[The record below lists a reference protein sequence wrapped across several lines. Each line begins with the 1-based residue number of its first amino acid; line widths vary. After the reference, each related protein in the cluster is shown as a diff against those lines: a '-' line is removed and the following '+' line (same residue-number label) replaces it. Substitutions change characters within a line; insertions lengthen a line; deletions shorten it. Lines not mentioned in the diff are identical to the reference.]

1 MIAEKRQKRDVLMR
15 LKRIEGQVRGLQR
28 MVEGGATCAHILTQ
42 VSAVTAAM
50 KKTGAVIVQAY
61 MEECF
66 NKTKDASA
74 GRRAEVMTN
83 FQEAISRFVDW
94 A

>member
-1 MIAEKRQKRDVLMR
+1 MDQDRQRKEVLLR

-28 MVEGGATCAHILTQ
+28 MVEGEAPCADILTQ

-50 KKTGAVIVQAY
+50 KKTGVAIAQAY

-66 NKTKDASA
+66 NKTKQASTA
-74 GRRAEVMTN
+74 KRTETMKD
-83 FQEAISRFVDW
+83 FQEAISRFMDW

>member
-1 MIAEKRQKRDVLMR
+1 MDQDRQKKEVLLR

-28 MVEGGATCAHILTQ
+28 MVEGEAPCADILTQ

-50 KKTGAVIVQAY
+50 KKTGVAIVQAY

-66 NKTKDASA
+66 NKTKQASTVK
-74 GRRAEVMTN
+74 RTETMKDFR
-83 FQEAISRFVDW
+83 EAISRFMDW

>member
-1 MIAEKRQKRDVLMR
+1 MDIEKEKQDVLLR
-15 LKRIEGQVRGLQR
+15 LKKIEGQVRGLQK
-28 MVEGGATCAHILTQ
+28 MVEGEATCADILTQ

-50 KKTGAVIVQAY
+50 KKAGMAIVQAY

-66 NKTKDASA
+66 NKTKEASA
-74 GRRAEVMTN
+74 AKRAETMKN
-83 FQEAISRFVDW
+83 FQEAISRFIDW

>member
-1 MIAEKRQKRDVLMR
+1 MAQERQKKDVLMR

-28 MVEGGATCAHILTQ
+28 MVEGEVPCADILTQ

-50 KKTGAVIVQAY
+50 KKTGVTIVQAY

-66 NKTKDASA
+66 NKTKEASA
-74 GRRAEVMTN
+74 PKRAETMKN
-83 FQEAISRFVDW
+83 FEEAISRFMDW